1 MTRNEERTRKEII
14 DKEDKQ
20 QSILNK
26 LNLLTR
32 GNLNLAGLVCFGK
45 DIQRYIPEALVK
57 CGIFE
62 GKDKSHTILKYE
74 DYKTNIFEQI
84 ASVQQFFIN
93 HFLKKYAINPK
104 TGQRE
109 GVYEWPL
116 LAIREAIANAI
127 AHRDYMIS
135 GHVDIAVFDDRVEI
149 WSPGRLP
156 EGITLADLNKR
167 HKSVLRNPAIAE
179 MLYFTGY
186 VERWGSGIQTMSRH
200 MKEADL
206 PEPVYEEIGSNF
218 VVIFNKTPT
227 IKKPDEG
234 LSEGLKSLYTAIMSN
249 PGIQAKD
256 LVSVLD
262 NRPLKTIERQIKKL
276 TELDLIKHRGSRKT
290 GGYWGIKKK

>member
-1 MTRNEERTRKEII
+1 M
-14 DKEDKQ
+14 
-20 QSILNK
+20 
-26 LNLLTR
+26 LTK

-45 DIQRYIPEALVK
+45 DIQRYMPEALVK

-93 HFLKKYAINPK
+93 HFRKEYVINPK

-127 AHRDYMIS
+127 AHSDYMIS
-135 GHVDIAVFDDRVEI
+135 GHADIAVFDDRVEI

-186 VERWGSGIQTMSRH
+186 VERWGSGIQTMSRL

-218 VVIFNKTPT
+218 VVIFNKAST
-227 IKKPDEG
+227 IKKTDEG
-234 LSEGLKSLYTAIMSN
+234 SSEGLKSLYTAIMNN

-256 LVSVLD
+256 LVSALD

-276 TELDLIKHRGSRKT
+276 TELDLIEHRGSRKT